1 MASTPPS
8 TLSVPGICIN
18 NGESESVTDGL
29 SQSVPPDCFLEDL
42 ERPGILPPAPLR
54 AVTSASLPKRSIS
67 LRDLQ
72 RESRREI
79 RSVMN
84 QMNPYNDY
92 FYL

>member
-8 TLSVPGICIN
+8 TLSVPGICID
-18 NGESESVTDGL
+18 NGESASVTDGL

-54 AVTSASLPKRSIS
+54 AVTSASLPKRSTS

-79 RSVMN
+79 RSAMN
-84 QMNPYNDY
+84 QLNPYS
-92 FYL
+92 L